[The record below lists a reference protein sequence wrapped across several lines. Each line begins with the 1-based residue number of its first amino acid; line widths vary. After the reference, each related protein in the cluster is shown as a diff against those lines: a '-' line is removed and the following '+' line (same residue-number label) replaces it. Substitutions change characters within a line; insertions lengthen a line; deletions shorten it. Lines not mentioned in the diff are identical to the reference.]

1 MISQRPNQRGGRIP
15 GKPWYGQILR
25 SADQGTLG
33 PMLWLALPVLA
44 EQLLTMMVGYTD
56 WWLAGHYLREPSYLA
71 AMGLMAYVLW
81 LLPTM
86 FSAVALGATA
96 MVARFVGGG
105 ETEAAERVANQAV
118 LVGLVFAL
126 LATLVTTFAGSAF
139 VDAMQLEEDAAE
151 HATAYLWILVPV
163 LPAIM
168 MEQIGIAC
176 LRGAG
181 DTVSGFVAKTIVNL
195 INVVVSAALVIGWGP
210 FPQLGWIGLA
220 VGTACGHGVGGL
232 ILACLL
238 LAGRAGLRIRFH
250 RLTPDLSLIRRLL
263 RIGIPGGLDYAVIL
277 ACHLIYVAIINRVGT
292 AAAAAHGLGIAI
304 ESMAYLPATAFQ
316 VAAMTMA
323 GQMLGARDPRRAV
336 SSGWLAC
343 CVGGG
348 LLTGAGLLFFFT
360 PTTLTTFFTG
370 TNDPTAQTTI
380 PLLRVVAFAMPSLA
394 ITMILAG
401 ALRGA
406 GDTRW
411 PLAISLVGYLGIRIP
426 GACFLAWDEVTVPW
440 TTFVLPGC
448 GWGVL
453 GAWYAMLADTL
464 LRSVLVVARFCHGG
478 WKRIKV

>member
-1 MISQRPNQRGGRIP
+1 
-15 GKPWYGQILR
+15 
-25 SADQGTLG
+25 
-33 PMLWLALPVLA
+33 MLWLALPVLA
-44 EQLLTMMVGYTD
+44 EQLLTMLVGYTD

-86 FSAVALGATA
+86 FSAVAIGATA
-96 MVARFVGGG
+96 MVARFVGAGD
-105 ETEAAERVANQAV
+105 TDAAVRVTNQAI
-118 LVGLVFAL
+118 LVGIVFAL
-126 LATLVTTFAGSAF
+126 IATLVTILAGATF

-151 HATAYLWILVPV
+151 HATIYLWILVPV

-168 MEQIGIAC
+168 IEQVGIAC

-181 DTVSGFVAKTIVNL
+181 DTVSGFVAKTIVNV
-195 INVVVSAALVIGWGP
+195 INVAVSAALVTGWGP
-210 FPQLGWIGLA
+210 FDQLGWIGLA
-220 VGTACGHGVGGL
+220 IGTACGHGVGGM
-232 ILACLL
+232 ILVCLL
-238 LAGRAGLRIRFH
+238 LAGRAGLRLRF
-250 RLTPDLSLIRRLL
+250 RLLMPDLSLIGRLL
-263 RIGIPGGLDYAVIL
+263 RIGIPGGIDYAVIL
-277 ACHLIYVAIINRVGT
+277 ACHLVYVAIINRVGT
-292 AAAAAHGLGIAI
+292 AAAAAHGLGVAI

-316 VAAMTMA
+316 VAAMTMV

-336 SSGWLAC
+336 SSGWVAC
-343 CVGGG
+343 GVGGG
-348 LLTGAGLLFFFT
+348 LLTVAGLLFYFA
-360 PTTLTTFFTG
+360 PATLTTFFTG
-370 TNDPTAQTTI
+370 PNDPTAQTTV

-426 GACFLAWDEVTVPW
+426 GACLLAWEDVTVPW
-440 TTFVLPGC
+440 TTIVLPGC

-478 WKRIKV
+478 WKRIRV